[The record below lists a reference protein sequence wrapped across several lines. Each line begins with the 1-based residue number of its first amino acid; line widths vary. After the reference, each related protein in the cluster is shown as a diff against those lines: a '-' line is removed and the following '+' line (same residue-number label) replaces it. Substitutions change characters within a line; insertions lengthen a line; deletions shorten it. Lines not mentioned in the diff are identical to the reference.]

1 MLLYASQTLTLAFHC
16 ALSFSL
22 SDLSD
27 GEFSC
32 PMEPITRGAAGGRE
46 FGRRRIQMSN
56 GYMGKLLEVDLTAR
70 SHRAVPLD
78 EELAKKY
85 VGGSGLAAHFLLA
98 EASADL
104 DPLGPGNTLA
114 LMAGPMTGTVVPTS

>member
-1 MLLYASQTLTLAFHC
+1 MCPRVPLPDMSAGE
-16 ALSFSL
+16 LSR
-22 SDLSD
+22 
-27 GEFSC
+27 
-32 PMEPITRGAAGGRE
+32 PMEANVRIAAAGRE
-46 FGRRRIQMSN
+46 FRRRRIQMSN

-78 EELAKKY
+78 EELARKY
-85 VGGSGLAAHFLLA
+85 VGGSGLAAHFLLD

-114 LMAGPMTGTVVPTS
+114 LMVGPMAGTVVPTSNRFAA